1 MTSEHRPF
9 LFLASAALAVVALLC
24 LAGCKTPPPAPMY
37 GAATVAPP
45 ATGMVGQP
53 APYGTPP
60 QAVSYAPQAGSPMP
74 GPATSWQ
81 GVPQA
86 STTQPA
92 NTWNWSQ
99 AGSPTAQPVQ
109 APSLQQYGNQMQ
121 TQANQLGNQMQNQT
135 NQFANQ
141 TQQNLA
147 NQQQQLTNQFQNQ
160 ANQYQQGFNNQV
172 QQYGNQVQQ
181 GMQNAQQQLNTQ
193 MQQAMPQM
201 PSAPQTQTVNG
212 NWWPFSNPNALPP
225 ARATPTGITRY

>member
-24 LAGCKTPPPAPMY
+24 LAGCKTPPPAPVY

-45 ATGMVGQP
+45 ATGMMGQP

-86 STTQPA
+86 STTPPA

-99 AGSPTAQPVQ
+99 AGSPTPQAAQPPQQPYAYGNQMQPQ
-109 APSLQQYGNQMQ
+109 ANQFANQPPQTMANQQQVPNQIQNQPNQYQQGVNNQVPQYGNQMQ
-121 TQANQLGNQMQNQT
+121 
-135 NQFANQ
+135 
-141 TQQNLA
+141 
-147 NQQQQLTNQFQNQ
+147 
-160 ANQYQQGFNNQV
+160 
-172 QQYGNQVQQ
+172 Q
-181 GMQNAQQQLNTQ
+181 GMQNAPQQLNNQ

-212 NWWPFSNPNALPP
+212 NWWPFSDPNALPP
-225 ARATPTGITRY
+225 ARATPTGISRY

>member
-24 LAGCKTPPPAPMY
+24 LAGCKTPPPAPVY

-45 ATGMVGQP
+45 ATGMMGQP

-86 STTQPA
+86 STTPPA

-109 APSLQQYGNQMQ
+109 PPSLQQYGNQMQ
-121 TQANQLGNQMQNQT
+121 AQANQFGNQMQNQA

-141 TQQNLA
+141 TQQSLA
-147 NQQQQLTNQFQNQ
+147 NQQQQVTNQLQNQ

-172 QQYGNQVQQ
+172 QQYGNQMQQ

-212 NWWPFSNPNALPP
+212 NWWPFSDPNALPP
-225 ARATPTGITRY
+225 ARATPTGISRY

>member
-24 LAGCKTPPPAPMY
+24 LAGCKTPPPAPVY

-45 ATGMVGQP
+45 ATGMMGQP

-86 STTQPA
+86 STTPPA
-92 NTWNWSQ
+92 NSWNWSQ

-121 TQANQLGNQMQNQT
+121 NQA

-141 TQQNLA
+141 TQQSLA
-147 NQQQQLTNQFQNQ
+147 NQQQQLTNQLQNQ

-193 MQQAMPQM
+193 MQQAMPPM

-212 NWWPFSNPNALPP
+212 NWWPFSDPNALPP
-225 ARATPTGITRY
+225 ARATPTGISRY